1 MARWALNLLFYFSC
15 ICMELCLWN
24 HILLKW
30 VIPERNICSEI
41 NRKIEQRNS
50 MLCPLV
56 QPLWWHRV
64 QEVWRDVWGTL
75 SPITHGHSWLSFPV
89 GLLRRVMK
97 VGRKACACCSNTVWE
112 MNFESI
118 KNSGDEIR
126 FYSISLTDGI
136 KTFLPSASEL
146 TLALSA
152 PKKQGFLGQK
162 SVLLWCRGWNS
173 LFSRAPCITAQAHSH
188 PTPTCRRW
196 FLMGNRQS
204 QQGFVHDHPSMDH
217 ADFLQKILFFF
228 FFFAC
233 GCRFPNA
240 NYWKDYPFP
249 IVYSWLPCHKLINHI
264 CLNFVLGFPI
274 EKLLELISK
283 FSKLAG
289 YKINRQKYIVVL
301 FTNNELPERE
311 IKETIPFIT
320 ASERIN

>member
-75 SPITHGHSWLSFPV
+75 SPITHGHSWLSFPA

-228 FFFAC
+228 FFFLNV
-233 GCRFPNA
+233 GVVFPM
-240 NYWKDYPFP
+240 P
-249 IVYSWLPCHKLINHI
+249 I
-264 CLNFVLGFPI
+264 I
-274 EKLLELISK
+274 EKTILFLLCILD
-283 FSKLAG
+283 FLV
-289 YKINRQKYIVVL
+289 IN
-301 FTNNELPERE
+301 
-311 IKETIPFIT
+311 
-320 ASERIN
+320 